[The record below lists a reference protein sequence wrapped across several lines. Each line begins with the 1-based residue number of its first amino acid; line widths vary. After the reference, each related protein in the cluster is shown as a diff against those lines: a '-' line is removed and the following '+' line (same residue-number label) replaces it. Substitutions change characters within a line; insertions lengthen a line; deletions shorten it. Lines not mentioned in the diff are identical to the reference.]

1 MKFGN
6 LDINPQLSPGML
18 DTETW
23 DREAACRQVRALEPE
38 LSQACGQGGTAACG
52 TAAGGRLV
60 PVRDAF
66 VREIARE
73 AGSACFL
80 LALPDGQKVFLRAGK
95 APDPRLGEPLMR
107 VSSSA
112 GLQADVLPTDAPVID
127 SVCTRLRPGN
137 APRGLGRTPRIGI
150 GCRMTTRVWAG
161 AFDAMAAARF
171 AANSIQNSVRELNLL
186 SDMKA
191 GRAPE
196 RNYAS
201 GFGMI
206 EPGYTGSSFEGLW
219 VSGVLAAL
227 MREERLAYGADADHI
242 QIKRSDEGLAKALR
256 VVEAARYYS
265 FFTLDMADVLAY
277 DSLGG
282 DGAGFLDR
290 LLPDEA
296 ARRETLS
303 LHGEP
308 FTAGSRTWR
317 LTPEMIGR
325 FVGKYWRA
333 LDAVAPLARRI
344 QELKAGEPFDL
355 EFAFDEHPP
364 EIRGPDC
371 ISFDEEVI
379 FVARELARR
388 GLPVTHIAPNFGV
401 EKGQD
406 YRLADGYAGLQARI
420 GPIFDIAEQSGLM
433 LDFHSA
439 DDLTEPARR
448 AIRAA
453 TGGRMHYKI
462 SPSLHAIF
470 ARTVFDHEPDLF
482 LGWWKDALSYAETE
496 AAGGSAVAAR
506 CLKALAAEPD
516 RSPSPSHE
524 VFREFFF
531 AYPGRRDASGRF
543 ANRERMYSL
552 PQSLYDDYR
561 RRVDANLRMLAGDLF
576 AS

>member
-1 MKFGN
+1 MQFGA
-6 LDINPQLSPGML
+6 LDIDPSRSPGVL

-23 DREAACRQVRALEPE
+23 DRAAARGQALALQEQISRA
-38 LSQACGQGGTAACG
+38 CAADG
-52 TAAGGRLV
+52 PAAGGGVVQAGGARLRMV
-60 PVRDAF
+60 
-66 VREIARE
+66 ARRGGE
-73 AGSACFL
+73 RCFL
-80 LALPDGQKVFLRAGK
+80 LRVGDGQALFLLARRGAAGSRPGEPLATLPDGDGG
-95 APDPRLGEPLMR
+95 RLD
-107 VSSSA
+107 A
-112 GLQADVLPTDAPVID
+112 LPTDAAVID
-127 SVCTRLRPGN
+127 AVCRALRPAN
-137 APRGLGRTPRIGI
+137 APRALGGTPRIGI
-150 GCRMTTRVWAG
+150 GCRMTTRVWPG
-161 AFDAMAAARF
+161 AFDAMAAGGF

-191 GRAPE
+191 GRIPE

-219 VSGVLAAL
+219 VAGVLAGL
-227 MREERLAYGADADHI
+227 MREEPLAYGADADHI
-242 QIKRSDEGLAKALR
+242 QIKRSDDGLAKALR

-265 FFTLDMADVLAY
+265 FYTLDMADVLAY

-282 DGAGFLDR
+282 DGGELLVR

-296 ARRETLS
+296 ERREVLS
-303 LHGEP
+303 FHGEP
-308 FTAGSRTWR
+308 FTAGSRAWR

-333 LDAVAPLARRI
+333 LDAVAPLAARI
-344 QELKAGEPFDL
+344 RELKGGEPFDL

-371 ISFDEEVI
+371 ISFDEEVV
-379 FVARELARR
+379 FVVRELARR
-388 GLPVTHIAPNFGV
+388 GLPVTHVAPNFGV

-406 YRLADGYAGLQARI
+406 YRLPDGCAGLQARI
-420 GPIFDIAEQSGLM
+420 GPIFDIAQKAGLM

-439 DDLTEPARR
+439 DDLGAPARR

-470 ARTVFDHEPDLF
+470 AQTVRDHEPGLF
-482 LGWWKDALSYAETE
+482 REWWEDALAYARTE
-496 AAGGSAVAAR
+496 AAGGSAVGAH
-506 CLKALAAEPD
+506 CLKALAAAAD
-516 RSPSPSHE
+516 PSPDHE

-531 AYPGRRDASGRF
+531 AFPGRRDAAGRF
-543 ANRERMYSL
+543 VNRERFYALSEL
-552 PQSLYDDYR
+552 LYDDYR
-561 RRVDANLRMLAGDLF
+561 RRVGANLRTLAADLF
-576 AS
+576 VP